1 MIGVAE
7 RRYADR
13 LALEILDRLNLAR
26 GFRRGNDGEQRQLSG
41 DRKAT
46 DIGADIDIGLHGD
59 VQSGGCIVDRAAD
72 QRLHRRIAAA
82 GIDELHVEAA
92 VLEVPVGAGDFIRH
106 PA

>member
-1 MIGVAE
+1 LQKIERQGVIGVAE

-26 GFRRGNDGEQRQLSG
+26 CFRRGNDGEQRQLSG
-41 DRKAT
+41 DRETA

-72 QRLHRRIAAA
+72 QRLHRRIATA
-82 GIDELHVEAA
+82 GINELYVEAV
-92 VLEVPVGAGDFIRH
+92 VLEVSV
-106 PA
+106 